1 MPNTETKRTLT
12 ILRYLRE
19 NTDDDHLVTT
29 TQILDHL
36 NEQGIT
42 TTRQTVTKDIAALTD
57 MGFDIVCDR
66 GVQNQYF
73 MASRTFSIPELKIM
87 IDAVQAANF
96 ISQEQTEG
104 LVRKIA
110 SLASS
115 DQADALRRNL
125 YISSAKREESSV
137 LNTVDWLN
145 NAINEDR
152 KVTFQY
158 LEYDAEGRKKPK
170 HDGEWYVVS
179 PYILVWDIDNY
190 YAVGFSE
197 RRSRVATFRVDKIHK
212 IRQLDE
218 ERIPQPEGFDI
229 AEFCE
234 SRFLMFGDREETV
247 TLICEYSVIGKVF
260 DKFGEGIPITQTDG
274 SHFTVRQT
282 VMVGT
287 TFFSWVFNYA
297 GKIRII
303 APGSIKSEFRKML
316 RLFLSQDES
325 DGADQHDSDSI

>member
-19 NTDDDHLVTT
+19 NTDDDHPATIA
-29 TQILDHL
+29 QILDHL
-36 NEQGIT
+36 SGQGIT
-42 TTRQTVTKDIAALTD
+42 TTRQTVTKDIASLTA
-57 MGFDIVCDR
+57 MGIDIVCDR

-73 MASRTFSIPELKIM
+73 IASRTFSVPELKIM

-96 ISQEQTEG
+96 ISQEQTEE

-125 YISSAKREESSV
+125 YVSSAKREESAV

-145 NAINEDR
+145 NAINENR

-158 LEYDAEGRKKPK
+158 LAYDAKGQKKPK
-170 HDGEWYVVS
+170 HGGEWYVVS

-212 IRQLDE
+212 IRQLEE

-229 AEFCE
+229 TGFCE

-247 TLICEYSVIGKVF
+247 TLLCENSVMGKVF
-260 DKFGEGIPITQTDG
+260 DRFGEGISITTADD
-274 SHFTVRQT
+274 SHFTVTPT

-297 GKIRII
+297 GKIRIVE
-303 APGSIKSEFRKML
+303 PEPVVVEFQKLLAR
-316 RLFLSQDES
+316 FTD
-325 DGADQHDSDSI
+325 

>member
-12 ILRYLRE
+12 ILQYLRE
-19 NTDDDHLVTT
+19 NTDDDHPVTIA
-29 TQILDHL
+29 QILNHL
-36 NEQGIT
+36 SDQGII
-42 TTRQTVTKDIAALTD
+42 TTRQTVTKDITALSD
-57 MGFDIVCDR
+57 MGIDIVCDR
-66 GVQNQYF
+66 SVQNQYF
-73 MASRTFSIPELKIM
+73 IASRTFSIPELKIM
-87 IDAVQAANF
+87 IDAVQAAKF
-96 ISQEQTEG
+96 ISQEQTEE

-145 NAINEDR
+145 NAINENR

-158 LEYDAEGRKKPK
+158 LEYNAEGQKKPK

-197 RRSRVATFRVDKIHK
+197 RRSQVATFRMDKIHR
-212 IRQLDE
+212 IRQLKE
-218 ERIPQPEGFDI
+218 ERVPQPEGFDI
-229 AEFCE
+229 TCFCE
-234 SRFLMFGDREETV
+234 SRFLMFGDREEAV
-247 TLICEYSVIGKVF
+247 TLLCENSVMGKVF
-260 DKFGEGIPITQTDG
+260 DRFGEGISITPVDR
-274 SHFTVRQT
+274 SHFTVTQT
-282 VMVGT
+282 VMIGT

-297 GKIRII
+297 GKIRITE
-303 APGSIKSEFRKML
+303 PESVRVEFRKL
-316 RLFLSQDES
+316 LERFLGPT
-325 DGADQHDSDSI
+325 GADSSDSVYSGK

>member
-19 NTDDDHLVTT
+19 TTDDDHPATIA
-29 TQILDHL
+29 QILDHL
-36 NEQGIT
+36 SGQGIT
-42 TTRQTVTKDIAALTD
+42 TTRQTVTKDIASLTA
-57 MGFDIVCDR
+57 MGIDIVCDR

-73 MASRTFSIPELKIM
+73 IASRTFSVPELKIM

-96 ISQEQTEG
+96 ISQEQTEE
-104 LVRKIA
+104 LVRKIV

-125 YISSAKREESSV
+125 SVSSAKREESAV

-145 NAINEDR
+145 NAINENR

-158 LEYDAEGRKKPK
+158 LEYDAKGQKKPK
-170 HDGEWYVVS
+170 HGGEWYVVS

-212 IRQLDE
+212 IRQLEE

-229 AEFCE
+229 TGFCE

-247 TLICEYSVIGKVF
+247 TLLCENSVMGKVF
-260 DKFGEGIPITQTDG
+260 DRFGEGISITTADD
-274 SHFTVRQT
+274 SHFTVTPT

-297 GKIRII
+297 GKIRIVE
-303 APGSIKSEFRKML
+303 PEPVVVEFQKLLAR
-316 RLFLSQDES
+316 FTD
-325 DGADQHDSDSI
+325 